1 MADMADIAGQTGST
15 GPGDAPPV
23 CPRHTNRVS
32 YVRCQR
38 CSRPTCPACQV
49 PSAVG
54 VHCVDCAASARAQRR
69 QVRTVLGGSVVSDAL
84 VTKVL
89 IGACVLA
96 YVVQLA
102 MPSLAGRFHFV
113 PALAVAQP
121 WRFVTTAL
129 LHGSLMHLAF
139 NMWAL
144 WVLGNAL
151 EPVLGR
157 WRFASLTAL
166 SAVGGSTA
174 VYWLASPS
182 SPATWFGGTVGAS
195 GAVFGLFAALF
206 IIQRR
211 FGRDTSA
218 IVGLLVVNI
227 VVSFIGA
234 NISWQGHLGGLVTGG
249 LLAAVY
255 AWAPRE
261 RRTLYGVAGTAGVA
275 VLLLALIVLRA
286 SLV

>member
-1 MADMADIAGQTGST
+1 MTEQNGSEL
-15 GPGDAPPV
+15 PV
-23 CPRHTNRVS
+23 CPRHPERVA

-38 CSRPTCPACQV
+38 CSRPTCPSCQV

-69 QVRTVLGGSVVSDAL
+69 GVRTVLGGTVVNDAL
-84 VTKVL
+84 VTKILV
-89 IGACVLA
+89 GVCVVS

-102 MPSLAGRFHFV
+102 MPGLAGNFHFV

-121 WRFVTTAL
+121 WRFLTTAL

-144 WVLGNAL
+144 WVLGHSL
-151 EPVLGR
+151 EQVLGR
-157 WRFASLTAL
+157 WRFAALTAL
-166 SAVGGSTA
+166 SAVGGSVA
-174 VYWLASPS
+174 IYWLASPA
-182 SPATWFGGTVGAS
+182 SPTAWYGGTVGAS

-206 IIQRR
+206 IIERR
-211 FGRDTSA
+211 LGRDTSA
-218 IVGLLVVNI
+218 IVGLVAVNV

-234 NISWQGHLGGLVTGG
+234 NISWQGHLGGLLTGG

-255 AWAPRE
+255 AWAPRP
-261 RRTLYGVAGTAGVA
+261 RRTLYGVGGTVA
-275 VLLLALIVLRA
+275 VGAVLLALIAVRA
-286 SLV
+286 ALL